1 MLLLTFVHFTGNSRA
16 LLGFG
21 GHQQHNNIQG
31 SAFCWT
37 LSELMQDETQRL
49 AQTISL
55 IHLLQQA
62 GCVTL
67 FIYR

>member
-1 MLLLTFVHFTGNSRA
+1 MLLHTFVHFTGNSRA
-16 LLGFG
+16 SLGFG
-21 GHQQHNNIQG
+21 DHQQHNIQR

-49 AQTISL
+49 GQTISL